1 MTISRWILLRIRN
14 VLDKSCKENRT
25 NILRFAIFFPE
36 NRAVYELMSKN
47 LVEPEGPH
55 MTSQYDT
62 CARPHIR
69 APART
74 CAHMHADKYA
84 IPLFH
89 GNCYAN
95 APQCYVI
102 LRRLS
107 CLFLRCRFF
116 RAATLTEGNIR
127 FLTFRRSM
135 LSFSGTEWPINVMT
149 LRHIPQEVLPLPRG
163 YRNVVYW
170 RHSERPTFLKDSSYT
185 TDHTHRSN
193 TDTHHCSKWNSN
205 N

>member
-1 MTISRWILLRIRN
+1 MSVRPTKITGTLHKEVFPFMTISPWILLRIRN

-25 NILRFAIFFPE
+25 HILRLATFSPE
-36 NRAVYELMSKN
+36 NRAVYEIMSKN

-55 MTSQYDT
+55 MTSQYDA

-74 CAHMHADKYA
+74 CAHMHADKYV
-84 IPLFH
+84 IRLFH

-107 CLFLRCRFF
+107 CLFLRYRFF
-116 RAATLTEGNIR
+116 RAATVTEGIFGSLR
-127 FLTFRRSM
+127 FD
-135 LSFSGTEWPINVMT
+135 VA
-149 LRHIPQEVLPLPRG
+149 
-163 YRNVVYW
+163 
-170 RHSERPTFLKDSSYT
+170 
-185 TDHTHRSN
+185 
-193 TDTHHCSKWNSN
+193 CSHFQVQNDQ
-205 N
+205 